1 MVSAPAVQSGQ
12 VHRYGKKLIAFEH
25 TTSSGQPSKHI
36 LLWIGGLGDGLH
48 TVSYPARL
56 AQQLPSDW
64 SLAQV
69 IIRSSYNGWGSGSL
83 ERDAKDLAQCVSY
96 FRKNKP
102 DGGRIVYMGH
112 STGCQD
118 LMEYLTGKGC
128 AERPIIDGAI
138 LQAPVSDREAL
149 KDDMDEETIEKILST
164 SREWIDGGH
173 GNDVLPESVDVKY
186 FGKASTVTAYRWYSI
201 LSPGGDDDYFSSD
214 LSEEQLQATFGII
227 KKESPLLILYS
238 GADENA
244 PPSVDLEALTQKW
257 MGFVTRGGGIADAEF
272 GGVVVGASHNLDTDD
287 DDVLG
292 DLCKR
297 VGGFLSKVETGFPK
311 SDAHI

>member
-12 VHRYGKKLIAFEH
+12 IHRYGKKLVAFEH
-25 TTSSGQPSKHI
+25 ITSSGDPSKHI

-48 TVSYPARL
+48 TVSYPAPLSQRL
-56 AQQLPSDW
+56 PRNW

-69 IIRSSYNGWGSGSL
+69 VVRSSYNGWGSGSL
-83 ERDAKDLAQCVSY
+83 ERDAKDLAQCVNY
-96 FRKNKP
+96 FRKNKS
-102 DGGRIVYMGH
+102 DGAKLVCMGH

-118 LMEYLTGKGC
+118 VMEYLTGKGC
-128 AERPIIDGAI
+128 TERAVIDGVI

-149 KDDMDEETIEKILST
+149 KEDMDDETISQLLNT
-164 SREWIDGGH
+164 SRQWMDSGR
-173 GNDVLPESVDVKY
+173 GNDVLPESVDGKY

-214 LSEEQLQATFGII
+214 LSDETLRKTFGSI

-238 GADENA
+238 GDDDNA
-244 PPSVDLEALTQKW
+244 PESVDLNALTHKW
-257 MGFVTRGGGIADAEF
+257 MEFVKNGGGLVDEEY
-272 GGVVVGASHNLDTDD
+272 GGVVPRAHHNLEEDD
-287 DDVLG
+287 DEVLD

-297 VGGFLSKVETGFPK
+297 VYGFLSKVEIGF
-311 SDAHI
+311 SLDNV